1 MTFSEEKTDGVLVL
15 GISGKIHLYLSGS
28 RKHLIQKMFLD
39 RSRPLY
45 RAAGHYPLGPIEAKH
60 WLPFIRRK
68 FRDAQKGITDHTVK
82 VLCLAEDLAVI
93 IERVEGSERIERI
106 LPSAAPSWIGHGNET
121 SLSHHVTRRQLT
133 SEIEPFL

>member
-1 MTFSEEKTDGVLVL
+1 
-15 GISGKIHLYLSGS
+15 
-28 RKHLIQKMFLD
+28 MFLD

-45 RAAGHYPLGPIEAKH
+45 RAGGHYPLSPIEAKH

-82 VLCLAEDLAVI
+82 VLRLAEDLAVI
-93 IERVEGSERIERI
+93 IEGVEGLGRNERI

-121 SLSHHVTRRQLT
+121 SLSHHATPRQMT
-133 SEIEPFL
+133 SQIEPFL